1 MQGELEK
8 SIRDAEKGAFPLG
21 PLISFKKASL
31 IRRKTEPQGDVSDIE
46 APNYTKQKSEFQ
58 TYEGQDNMNQEY
70 DPFKDRSP
78 CLENSSFKQKDPY
91 LQN

>member
-31 IRRKTEPQGDVSDIE
+31 IRRKTELIPEGNVNEIE
-46 APNYTKQKSEFQ
+46 APVYPK
-58 TYEGQDNMNQEY
+58 
-70 DPFKDRSP
+70 
-78 CLENSSFKQKDPY
+78 
-91 LQN
+91 

>member
-31 IRRKTEPQGDVSDIE
+31 IRRKTEPGTKGNVSDIE
-46 APNYTKQKSEFQ
+46 AP
-58 TYEGQDNMNQEY
+58 EY
-70 DPFKDRSP
+70 YNK
-78 CLENSSFKQKDPY
+78 
-91 LQN
+91 